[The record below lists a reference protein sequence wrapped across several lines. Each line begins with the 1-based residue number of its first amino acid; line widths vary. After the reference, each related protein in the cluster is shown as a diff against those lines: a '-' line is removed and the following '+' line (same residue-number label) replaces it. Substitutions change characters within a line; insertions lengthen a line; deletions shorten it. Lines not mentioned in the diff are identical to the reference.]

1 MVDFFQEFPV
11 QKKMTK
17 GFYRQRN
24 KTQLTSV
31 TCFFIFRST
40 VEQSSSFLLTSHYI
54 LDTTEEVFFFS
65 LFNLFWNNHLP
76 ACLIHLSMILL
87 STWDDCHETPP
98 MTSSAAS
105 GGCCEKTCQDTWSL
119 QRTKLHIVQWRL
131 EESGY
136 NDRLCHGSH
145 SCKTKLSQ
153 NISYWNMLM
162 FSALHKKAF
171 CHEGLCLAHLFWLDN
186 STDRLVAS
194 VSWIYQLKSQW
205 SACPFFAKIQWENK
219 WLQHNEENLLF
230 WSVLAICCQWL
241 RLGWWLELLQENT
254 LPRKCAL

>member
-1 MVDFFQEFPV
+1 
-11 QKKMTK
+11 
-17 GFYRQRN
+17 
-24 KTQLTSV
+24 
-31 TCFFIFRST
+31 
-40 VEQSSSFLLTSHYI
+40 
-54 LDTTEEVFFFS
+54 
-65 LFNLFWNNHLP
+65 
-76 ACLIHLSMILL
+76 MILL

-145 SCKTKLSQ
+145 SCRTKLSQ

-171 CHEGLCLAHLFWLDN
+171 CHEGLCAHLFWLDN

-205 SACPFFAKIQWENK
+205 SACPFSAKIQWENK
-219 WLQHNEENLLF
+219 LLQHNEKLVILIGARHMLSVTETWVMTWIVAGEHPSQEVCTLNAPSSIFAEGFPTFVLRWNTSIVSFRSSSLSSFLDRRREGLLACCGSPRTWTDDAISRAVRRYFRSSSWNLAQILF
-230 WSVLAICCQWL
+230 S
-241 RLGWWLELLQENT
+241 GYH
-254 LPRKCAL
+254 

>member
-1 MVDFFQEFPV
+1 MTSVYVLLHFQEHCGTEF
-11 QKKMTK
+11 
-17 GFYRQRN
+17 
-24 KTQLTSV
+24 L
-31 TCFFIFRST
+31 
-40 VEQSSSFLLTSHYI
+40 FLLTSHI
-54 LDTTEEVFFFS
+54 FFDTAEEVFFFS
-65 LFNLFWNNHLP
+65 LFNFSETITWSGL
-76 ACLIHLSMILL
+76 LIHLSMILL
-87 STWDDCHETPP
+87 STWMIVMKLLPWLQVLHQEDVV
-98 MTSSAAS
+98 
-105 GGCCEKTCQDTWSL
+105 KNNVRITWSL
-119 QRTKLHIVQWRL
+119 QRTKTAHSAMAS

-145 SCKTKLSQ
+145 SCRTKLSQ
-153 NISYWNMLM
+153 NISIETCWCFQRCIRKLSVMKVM
-162 FSALHKKAF
+162 S
-171 CHEGLCLAHLFWLDN
+171 CSSFWLDN